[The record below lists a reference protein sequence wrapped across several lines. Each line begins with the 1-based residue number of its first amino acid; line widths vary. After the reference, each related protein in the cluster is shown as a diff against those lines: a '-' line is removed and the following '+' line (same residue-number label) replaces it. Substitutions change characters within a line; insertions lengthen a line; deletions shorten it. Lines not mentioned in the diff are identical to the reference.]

1 MTPSALRRR
10 LATLDRQTRA
20 AADRFRERHGADLE
34 TWSGHL
40 AAGVR
45 LARERLRQDI
55 AEISGE
61 DPMCLQVVDQANE
74 YVDWLQWSLW
84 DLPYFAVAISP
95 RPERFERRVAACA
108 LVYLAGRI
116 FDDVL
121 DRHFWYKAKRPTLL
135 ALAAAEHPSG
145 EGAES
150 LTILTGLLLCS
161 EGLLRLADPADEE
174 YLALLQKVL
183 ASFRRAVIGA
193 IMEHTR
199 REDWSL
205 DYYERVIHL
214 KNVDFWRCL
223 YSAVDPRRDSPL
235 YPFFERYYALAQ
247 KLNDV
252 LDFPEDE
259 RRGQPNL
266 LSLHLGRTP
275 AGGEPRGNGK
285 GDRSPVTPETEA
297 HLAAEFLALQQ
308 RAAELPELERS
319 IALLKLGESLRE
331 AFRLGL
337 FAPPARPAK
346 AADATAAAAP
356 AEPLGLY
363 WFSQIGDVVER
374 AGSAAV
380 ERTDCAV
387 CGGSRRKRMFQ
398 KQGFTYHRCRDC
410 SHVYVSPRIRLDLQ
424 LRMGEELEGQDADN
438 DFLEVQSIFAE
449 PLCHLL
455 RLRARGP
462 RLLDL
467 GFGRGYVLK
476 LARAYGFETY
486 GLDSST
492 FLAGK
497 LEPEFGRRICRGT
510 LGLDR
515 IPWDSFDAIVM
526 SHVAE
531 HLADPVAV
539 LHEVRQKLNPGGVLC
554 IAVPDMDSLQLRIF
568 GKNWDVVSPLV
579 HYQYFNEASLSRLLT
594 TCGFENL
601 ERIQY
606 PPLPK
611 ELTPK
616 WMRLMRRLGGDE
628 SGELAMLAQ
637 RPMSEPAAPA
647 DSPAP
652 PLADGG
658 GGGR

>member
-1 MTPSALRRR
+1 MKPATLRRR
-10 LATLDRQTRA
+10 LATLERRA
-20 AADRFRERHGADLE
+20 GSAAERFRARHGAELDA
-34 TWSGHL
+34 WSDHL

-45 LARERLRQDI
+45 LARERLRQDV

-61 DPMCLQVVDQANE
+61 DPMCLQVVDLAND

-84 DLPYFAVAISP
+84 DLPHFAVAIQP
-95 RPERFERRVAACA
+95 PPQRFERRVAACA

-135 ALAAAEHPSG
+135 ALATAEHPSG

-161 EGLLRLADPADEE
+161 DGLLHLADPADEQ
-174 YLALLQKVL
+174 YLTLLQKVL

-193 IMEHTR
+193 IMEHAR
-199 REDWSL
+199 RDSWSL

-223 YSAVDPRRDSPL
+223 YSAIDPSRESPL
-235 YPFFERYYALAQ
+235 YPFLERYYAFAQ

-266 LSLHLGRTP
+266 VSIHLGRAAAARA
-275 AGGEPRGNGK
+275 AGNA
-285 GDRSPVTPETEA
+285 DRPPSPVTAQTEE
-297 HLAAEFLALQQ
+297 HLGAELLALQA
-308 RAAELPELERS
+308 RARELPEPERS
-319 IALLKLGESLRE
+319 IALLKLGESLQE

-337 FAPPARPAK
+337 FAPPAE
-346 AADATAAAAP
+346 AAEETPDAAEATA
-356 AEPLGLY
+356 PLGLY
-363 WFSQIGDVVER
+363 WFSDLGDVVAR
-374 AGSAAV
+374 AGAEAV
-380 ERTDCAV
+380 ERVDCGI
-387 CGGSRRKRMFQ
+387 CGGSRRRRLFE
-398 KQGFTYHRCRDC
+398 KQGFTYHRCLDC
-410 SHVYVSPRIRLDLQ
+410 SHIYVSPRIRLDVQ
-424 LRMGEELEGQDADN
+424 LRMGEELEGQEADDA
-438 DFLEVQSIFAE
+438 FLEVQSIFAE

-455 RLRARGP
+455 RLRARGS

-476 LARAYGFETY
+476 LARAYGFEAY
-486 GLDSST
+486 GLDSSAL
-492 FLAGK
+492 LAGE
-497 LEPEFGRRICRGT
+497 LEPEFGRRICHGT
-510 LGLDR
+510 LGVDA
-515 IPWDSFDAIVM
+515 IPWGSFDAIVM

-531 HLADPVAV
+531 HLADPITV
-539 LHEVRQKLNPGGVLC
+539 LKQVREKLNPGGILC
-554 IAVPDMDSLQLRIF
+554 IAVPDMGSLQLRIF

-579 HYQYFNEASLSRLLT
+579 HYQYFNEASLSLLLRS
-594 TCGFENL
+594 CGFDNL

-606 PPLPK
+606 PALPK

-637 RPMSEPAAPA
+637 RPMTDPAQPAEATVGNGGEP
-647 DSPAP
+647 
-652 PLADGG
+652 
-658 GGGR
+658 R